1 MLQDSNND
9 NKNKNNLQAKS
20 PAKMPDA
27 DGGEI
32 RLLHRN
38 IWHTEDL
45 ISQAGRT

>member
-1 MLQDSNND
+1 MLQEKNYNNT
-9 NKNKNNLQAKS
+9 NNYQAKS
-20 PAKMPDA
+20 PATMPDA

-45 ISQAGRT
+45 ISQAVHS

>member
-1 MLQDSNND
+1 MLQDNNN
-9 NKNKNNLQAKS
+9 NKKNTNNHQAKS
-20 PAKMPDA
+20 PAKMADA